1 VATRDPDGSSS
12 VTLVVAGSAIA
23 IGALVSAALVGV
35 AARTGKRGAGRDAAV
50 IRGLRRGAMAGCVV
64 GLAALL
70 RLLDGLTP
78 LTAVFVAA
86 PFVVAEVVL
95 STRRA

>member
-1 VATRDPDGSSS
+1 MATRDPDGPTS
-12 VTLVVAGSAIA
+12 VALVVTGLALAV
-23 IGALVSAALVGV
+23 GALVSATLVAV
-35 AARTGKRGAGRDAAV
+35 AARRIKRGAGREAAV

-70 RLLDGLTP
+70 RVLDGLTP

-86 PFVVAEVVL
+86 PFVVAEVLL

>member
-1 VATRDPDGSSS
+1 MATRDPDGPVS
-12 VTLVVAGSAIA
+12 VGLVVAGSALA
-23 IGALVSAALVGV
+23 FGALAAVAFVSV
-35 AARTGKRGAGRDAAV
+35 ATRRTKRGGRRDAA
-50 IRGLRRGAMAGCVV
+50 ISRGLRRGAMVGCV
-64 GLAALL
+64 LALIALL
-70 RLLDGLTP
+70 RAVDGLTG

>member
-1 VATRDPDGSSS
+1 MA
-12 VTLVVAGSAIA
+12 LVVAGSAIA
-23 IGALVSAALVGV
+23 IGALVSAGLVALTRRV
-35 AARTGKRGAGRDAAV
+35 KRGAGREAAV
-50 IRGLRRGAMAGCVV
+50 IRALRRGAMAGCVV

-70 RLLDGLTP
+70 RVLDGLTP

>member
-1 VATRDPDGSSS
+1 MATRDPDGPSS
-12 VTLVVAGSAIA
+12 VALVVAGSAVA
-23 IGALVSAALVGV
+23 IGALVSAGLVALTRRV
-35 AARTGKRGAGRDAAV
+35 KRGAGREAAV

-70 RLLDGLTP
+70 RVLDGLTP